1 MSWDWTTFAMPRKD
15 AMVYATSGQQ
25 TLTGHRAQPE
35 FAKKVT
41 LRLVPQQFLA
51 GQQQLTLTQFS

>member
-1 MSWDWTTFAMPRKD
+1 
-15 AMVYATSGQQ
+15 MVYATSGQK